1 LEIRASY
8 LLVGSVV
15 LVLLAAL
22 AGFTVWIVRADL
34 DRAFVLYEI
43 AFEGSVTGLQEGGEV
58 RYRGV
63 PVGRVSDISI
73 DPDNVEQVLI
83 TVELEPGTP
92 VKQDTLATLELQGIT
107 GIAYVQLRGGTQE
120 SAPIAPRPPP
130 DLARIPS
137 RPSTLERVFEATPEL
152 LARSVV
158 LLDRIGEVLT
168 DDNVEALGRTVQ
180 SIDAFTAALAAQ
192 SDDIAVLIS
201 SAAGAAGRVEEVSGE
216 VLALTT
222 DLRRLSA
229 TLDASVGEVGGDL
242 TLTLNELRSAAEQ
255 LDAVLGGLRQPLDD
269 FAGSGLYDFSQL
281 VGETRLLIAAL
292 NRITTEFERDPT
304 GFFIGGQRGFQAE

>member
-1 LEIRASY
+1 VEIRASY
-8 LLVGSVV
+8 LLVGSIV
-15 LVLLAAL
+15 LALLAAL

-63 PVGRVSDISI
+63 PVGRVRDISL
-73 DPDNVEQVLI
+73 DPANVEQVLI
-83 TVELEPGTP
+83 IVELEPGTP
-92 VKQDTLATLELQGIT
+92 VKEDTLATLELQGVT

-120 SAPIAPRPPP
+120 SAPIPPQPPP

-158 LLDRIGEVLT
+158 LLDRVGEVLT

-201 SAAGAAGRVEEVSGE
+201 GAAGAAGRVEEVAAE
-216 VLALTT
+216 VLALTG

-229 TLDASVGEVGGDL
+229 TLDASAGDVGGEL
-242 TLTLNELRSAAEQ
+242 TLTLDELRGAAQQ
-255 LDAVLGGLRQPLDD
+255 LDAVLGGLREPLDD
-269 FAGSGLYDFSQL
+269 FTGSGLYEFSQL

-304 GFFIGGQRGFQAE
+304 GFLIGGQRGFQAE

>member
-1 LEIRASY
+1 VEIRASY
-8 LLVGSVV
+8 LVVGSTI

-43 AFEGSVTGLQEGGEV
+43 AFEGSVTGLQEGGTV

-63 PVGRVSDISI
+63 PVGRVSNI
-73 DPDNVEQVLI
+73 DLDPENVEQVLI

-107 GIAYVQLRGGTQE
+107 GIAYVQLRGGTRE
-120 SAPIAPRPPP
+120 AEPILPRPPP

-152 LARSVV
+152 LARGVGV
-158 LLDRIGEVLT
+158 LERIGDVLT
-168 DDNVEALGRTVQ
+168 DDNVASLARTIE
-180 SIDAFTAALAAQ
+180 SIDVFTATLADRSDEIAL
-192 SDDIAVLIS
+192 LIS
-201 SAAGAAGRVEEVSGE
+201 NSAGAAGRVEEVAAE
-216 VLALTT
+216 VVDLTA
-222 DLRRLSA
+222 DLRRLTT
-229 TLDASVGEVGGDL
+229 TLDARVGDVGGDL
-242 TLTLNELRSAAEQ
+242 TLTLNELRAAAEQ
-255 LDAVLGGLRQPLDD
+255 LDAVIGGLRQPLDD
-269 FAGSGLYDFSQL
+269 FAGSGLYEFSQL